1 MEADLT
7 VRATIPPMNTDKPTP
22 APEDSTSA
30 EAVPADD
37 SAEPTVALSKP
48 GDAGDG
54 EPTAVLPAAETSE
67 PTAVLSSPVGASSAV
82 GAGPTADLPSSA
94 GAEPTADLSSSAGAE
109 PAADLSADSPAAESV
124 SEGESEATVTL
135 SAAEIADAAV
145 EPSRAETAEEAV
157 ALSAEEEAVAPP
169 AGEEGEATV
178 ALLVGERGEATVG
191 LPAGEEGGATVA
203 PPAGEEGEA
212 TVALLAGE
220 EGEATVALLAGEEAD
235 ETVAFSAGEGVEET
249 VAFSVGELAAGVAA
263 ASAAD
268 ESEPTTVISAGAEPT
283 VALPKPRISPES
295 KVALPVSRESSS
307 DPEPTTALLI
317 PAKPAPRPAAES
329 KVTWPSV
336 PAQRPAPTVT
346 PPPSEPTIALPA
358 APGVPPVVLP
368 PVKPLTRRR
377 LLWAIPAVAGTALV
391 GGTIAALAGRDEPE
405 ATKAPNLVVTEPAPT
420 QASTP
425 TPTTPQPTTVVMKEP
440 VHTLQDFRKVVPG
453 DPFPADAIALTIDD
467 GPHPV
472 WTPAILR
479 LLEKHHVPAL
489 FCMIGNQVLGHETIA
504 RDVATDGHRIANH
517 TWSHPINLAKLPSHK
532 MLKELH
538 RAQDKIYSTTGYA
551 PSLFRSPGG
560 AWSKGLS
567 EAVSKS
573 NVIPMD
579 WTTDPR
585 DWARPGVA
593 QITNRLLAAKPGQI
607 LLCHDGGGDRSQT
620 LASLKTVIPALQA
633 KGLKFVALM

>member
-7 VRATIPPMNTDKPTP
+7 GGATIPPMNTDKPTP

-30 EAVPADD
+30 EAGPVDD
-37 SAEPTVALSKP
+37 SAEPTVAMTIA

-54 EPTAVLPAAETSE
+54 EPTAVLPAAEI
-67 PTAVLSSPVGASSAV
+67 
-82 GAGPTADLPSSA
+82 
-94 GAEPTADLSSSAGAE
+94 AEPTADLSSAEVAE
-109 PAADLSADSPAAESV
+109 PAAEVSSSVGVEPTADLSAGSPAADSV
-124 SEGESEATVTL
+124 AEGDESEATVTL
-135 SAAEIADAAV
+135 SAAESSPVVESSPAAADETMALSAAEKTV
-145 EPSRAETAEEAV
+145 ALSVGEQGEETV
-157 ALSAEEEAVAPP
+157 ALSAGEDAGQTVAPS
-169 AGEEGEATV
+169 AREGEEATV
-178 ALLVGERGEATVG
+178 ALPAAEGGEATAV
-191 LPAGEEGGATVA
+191 LPAGEGAEDTVALTAGEGAEDTVALTAGQGAEDTVA
-203 PPAGEEGEA
+203 P
-212 TVALLAGE
+212 
-220 EGEATVALLAGEEAD
+220 
-235 ETVAFSAGEGVEET
+235 SAGQ
-249 VAFSVGELAAGVAA
+249 VAT
-263 ASAAD
+263 ASAQD
-268 ESEPTTVISAGAEPT
+268 DSEPTTVISSGSEPT
-283 VALPKPRISPES
+283 IALPKPRRSPES
-295 KVALPVSRESSS
+295 KVAVPVSHESSS
-307 DPEPTTALLI
+307 DPEPTTALLL
-317 PAKPAPRPAAES
+317 PPKPAPRPAEPT
-329 KVTWPSV
+329 VTRPSV

-358 APGVPPVVLP
+358 APPVVLP

-377 LLWAIPAVAGTALV
+377 LLWAIPAVAGTALA
-391 GGTIAALAGRDEPE
+391 GGTIAALAGRDEPK
-405 ATKAPNLVVTEPAPT
+405 ATKAPNLVVTEPAPS
-420 QASTP
+420 QPPAASP
-425 TPTTPQPTTVVMKEP
+425 TPTTPKPTTAVMKEP
-440 VHTLQDFRKVVPG
+440 VHTLQDFRKMVPG

-504 RDVATDGHRIANH
+504 RDVAADGHRIANH
-517 TWSHPINLAKLPSHK
+517 TWSHPINLAKLPPHK

-560 AWSKGLS
+560 AWSKALS
-567 EAVSKS
+567 EAVSQS

-633 KGLKFVALM
+633 KGLKFVALT

>member
-178 ALLVGERGEATVG
+178 ALLVGEQ
-191 LPAGEEGGATVA
+191 
-203 PPAGEEGEA
+203 GEA
-212 TVALLAGE
+212 TVALLVGE
-220 EGEATVALLAGEEAD
+220 QGEATVALPAGEEAD

>member
-178 ALLVGERGEATVG
+178 ALLVGEQ
-191 LPAGEEGGATVA
+191 
-203 PPAGEEGEA
+203 GEA
-212 TVALLAGE
+212 TVALP
-220 EGEATVALLAGEEAD
+220 AGEEAD

-489 FCMIGNQVLGHETIA
+489 FCMIGNHVLGHETIA

>member
-7 VRATIPPMNTDKPTP
+7 GGATIPPMNTDKPTP

-30 EAVPADD
+30 EAGPVDD
-37 SAEPTVALSKP
+37 SAEPTVAMTVAGDG

-54 EPTAVLPAAETSE
+54 EPTAVLPAAEI
-67 PTAVLSSPVGASSAV
+67 
-82 GAGPTADLPSSA
+82 
-94 GAEPTADLSSSAGAE
+94 AEPTADLSSAE
-109 PAADLSADSPAAESV
+109 VAEQTAEVSSSVGVEPTADLSAGSPAADSV
-124 SEGESEATVTL
+124 AEGDESEATVTL
-135 SAAEIADAAV
+135 SAAESSPVVESSPAAAESSPAAAESSPAAADETMALSAAEKTV
-145 EPSRAETAEEAV
+145 ALSVGEQGEETV
-157 ALSAEEEAVAPP
+157 ALSAGEDAGQTVAPS
-169 AGEEGEATV
+169 AGEGEEATV
-178 ALLVGERGEATVG
+178 ALPAAEGGEATAA
-191 LPAGEEGGATVA
+191 LPAGEGA
-203 PPAGEEGEA
+203 ED
-212 TVALLAGE
+212 TVAL
-220 EGEATVALLAGEEAD
+220 
-235 ETVAFSAGEGVEET
+235 SAGQ
-249 VAFSVGELAAGVAA
+249 VAT
-263 ASAAD
+263 ASAQD
-268 ESEPTTVISAGAEPT
+268 DSEPTTVISSGSEPT
-283 VALPKPRISPES
+283 IALPKPRRSPES
-295 KVALPVSRESSS
+295 KVAVPVSHESSS
-307 DPEPTTALLI
+307 DPEPTTALLL
-317 PAKPAPRPAAES
+317 PPKPAPRPAEPT
-329 KVTWPSV
+329 VTRPSV

-358 APGVPPVVLP
+358 APAAPPVVLP

-377 LLWAIPAVAGTALV
+377 LLWAIPAVAGTALA
-391 GGTIAALAGRDEPE
+391 GGTIAALAGRDEPK
-405 ATKAPNLVVTEPAPT
+405 ATKAPNLVVTEPAPS
-420 QASTP
+420 QPPAASP
-425 TPTTPQPTTVVMKEP
+425 TPTTPKPTTAVMKEP
-440 VHTLQDFRKVVPG
+440 VHTLQDFRKMVPG

-504 RDVATDGHRIANH
+504 RDVAADGHRIANH
-517 TWSHPINLAKLPSHK
+517 TWSHPINLAKLPPHK

-560 AWSKGLS
+560 AWSKALS
-567 EAVSKS
+567 EAVSQS

-633 KGLKFVALM
+633 KGLKFVALT